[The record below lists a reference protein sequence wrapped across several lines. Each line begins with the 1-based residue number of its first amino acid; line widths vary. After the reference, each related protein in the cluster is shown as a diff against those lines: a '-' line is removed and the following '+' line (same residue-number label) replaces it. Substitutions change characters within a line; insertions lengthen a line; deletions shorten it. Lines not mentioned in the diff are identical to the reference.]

1 LFVHHKSERV
11 VRNIAIVAHVD
22 HGKTTLT
29 DSLVKKAGL
38 SNKENALDRAHP
50 DQIERNIT
58 IKSTGAALQ
67 FGDLSVNLIDSPGH
81 VDFSSEVSSALRLSD
96 GACVVVD
103 CASGVKGK
111 TRKEGKRRKLTFWV
125 KVQTITVLKQALAE
139 AVVPVLVLNKFD
151 RLIVELRLSPE
162 EVFARLSGIIDQIND
177 IIATYA
183 PAAMPSLVL
192 SPLDGTV
199 LFAAGKQSWGF
210 SLPQLSKLMAAKS
223 GASEQALLSAMWGEV
238 YFNPESGKVS
248 NLAFSSRDLLLHYL
262 SCLCFSGRTSPVRA
276 VRAASANWWPARC

>member
-1 LFVHHKSERV
+1 MF
-11 VRNIAIVAHVD
+11 
-22 HGKTTLT
+22 LT
-29 DSLVKKAGL
+29 YS
-38 SNKENALDRAHP
+38 
-50 DQIERNIT
+50 
-58 IKSTGAALQ
+58 
-67 FGDLSVNLIDSPGH
+67 
-81 VDFSSEVSSALRLSD
+81 
-96 GACVVVD
+96 
-103 CASGVKGK
+103 
-111 TRKEGKRRKLTFWV
+111 V

-162 EVFARLSGIIDQIND
+162 EVFVRLSGIIDQIND

-210 SLPQLSKLMAAKS
+210 SLPQLAKLMAAKS

-238 YFNPESGKVS
+238 YFNPESGKVT
-248 NLAFSSRDLLLHYL
+248 FVTCLL
-262 SCLCFSGRTSPVRA
+262 FVA
-276 VRAASANWWPARC
+276 